1 MIENRIAGYLYSELF
16 SKSNEE
22 KCTAFQK
29 MAWSRNIH
37 KNPIKNYSIALQAFF
52 FRSLSVSFVSFFIK
66 ARILLQFLRQA
77 FSILYIFS

>member
-1 MIENRIAGYLYSELF
+1 MIENRIAGYLYNELF

-37 KNPIKNYSIALQAFF
+37 KNPIKNYSIALQTFF
-52 FRSLSVSFVSFFIK
+52 FRSRSLSVYP
-66 ARILLQFLRQA
+66 LFL
-77 FSILYIFS
+77 FS